1 MEMNLMKLS
10 DLKISESLKVSFIN
24 AEPTIKHRLNDLGIT
39 KGVVITLSG
48 ISPLGDPYHIEL
60 RGYRLA
66 IEKALLAYIEGD
78 KV

>member
-1 MEMNLMKLS
+1 MKLS

>member
-1 MEMNLMKLS
+1 MKLS
-10 DLKISESLKVSFIN
+10 DLKISESLKVSFIDT
-24 AEPTIKHRLNDLGIT
+24 EPTIKHRLNDLGIT
-39 KGVVITLSG
+39 KGVIITLSG

-66 IEKALLAYIEGD
+66 IEKALLEYVCGD

>member
-1 MEMNLMKLS
+1 MKLS

-24 AEPTIKHRLNDLGIT
+24 AQPTIKHRLNDLGIT

>member
-48 ISPLGDPYHIEL
+48 ISPLGDPYRIEL

>member
-1 MEMNLMKLS
+1 MKLS

-78 KV
+78 KVWK